1 MSYQLF
7 LGYTFEGTTDKV
19 FYKSIIERTISNI
32 LCKYSNKDVEIIL
45 TPFNKDGDSF
55 VEQAIESITKGYLE
69 NSIDIF
75 YIHSDADDSTTDD
88 VIKNKFE
95 PLLKAASSIEEI
107 SRCEIIPIIPVY
119 MTESWMLADF
129 DLFKKEISTT
139 KTKAQLSLSGK
150 PEQFTDPKLKIIEAL
165 RITNN
170 ELPKKRRKDLLISDL
185 YQIIGQKIGIDKL
198 MTLDSFNKFYLNS
211 FEFLKKLNL
220 IDYKV
225 NI

>member
-19 FYKSIIERTISNI
+19 FYKSIIERTISDI
-32 LCKYSNKDVEIIL
+32 LCSYSNKDVEIIL

-55 VEQAIESITKGYLE
+55 VEQAINSIKKGYLE

-75 YIHSDADDSTTDD
+75 YIHSDADDSTIDN
-88 VIKNKFE
+88 VIENKFE

-107 SRCEIIPIIPVY
+107 NECEIIPIIPVY

-139 KTKAQLSLSGK
+139 KTKAQLSLSGN

-165 RITNN
+165 RITNS

-185 YQIIGQKIGIDKL
+185 YQIIGQKIEIEKL
-198 MTLDSFNKFYLNS
+198 MTLDSFNKFYINS
-211 FEFLKKLNL
+211 FEFLKNLNL
-220 IDYKV
+220 IDYHI